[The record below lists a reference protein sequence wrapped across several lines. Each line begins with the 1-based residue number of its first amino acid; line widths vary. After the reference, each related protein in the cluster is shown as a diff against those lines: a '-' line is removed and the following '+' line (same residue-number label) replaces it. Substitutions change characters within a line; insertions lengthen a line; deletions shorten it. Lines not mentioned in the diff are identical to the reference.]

1 MTNLEYLKKNFN
13 KFKLYDEDLFCEL
26 AFICKTGERC
36 EGFKYERCSEGCG
49 GCQFRNIRNAI
60 DYLLQEHKESIKLKQ
75 WEYDL
80 IETCYKCSS
89 YLETDTLK
97 SYNFFESLK
106 EKGHLRGI
114 DDLKIRIEEILDNCE
129 VIE

>member
-1 MTNLEYLKKNFN
+1 MTNLEWVKNNFN
-13 KFKLYDEDLFCEL
+13 RLELSNDDSFCEI
-26 AFICKTGERC
+26 AFISKTGKSCVEC
-36 EGFKYERCSEGCG
+36 KGTCCSE
-49 GCQFRNIRNAI
+49 CQFRNIRNAI
-60 DYLLQEHKESIKLKQ
+60 DYLLQEHKEPIKLKQ